1 MRAFVRVLHLSLCL
15 AVLPTAAWP
24 QTDHGTFSLQI
35 ENDRVAATDR
45 HYTHGTRLGWV
56 SPRGQPPAWSQ
67 TLFDE
72 IFVDVKGE
80 RRLGFSLGQ
89 SIFTPD
95 DTESIAVVDDDRPYA
110 GWLYGGMEL
119 IVEDADDFR
128 RVALDLGIVG
138 PSAKAE
144 QTQNEFHELIGVSR
158 SNGWDNQLNDELGF
172 ALFAERK
179 WRDASRFPFAGVNGD
194 VTWNLGGSLGN
205 VLTYAA
211 AGVALRVGNQLDSD
225 FGPPRIRPSLSGSA
239 FFDPVPFRKFG
250 WYLFAGVELRAVG
263 RNIFLDG
270 NTISDS
276 HDVSKKP
283 VVGDFQAGLALFY
296 GRARLTYTGVF
307 RTKEFDGQPEAD
319 RFGAISLSF
328 TF

>member
-1 MRAFVRVLHLSLCL
+1 MRAFATVPGL
-15 AVLPTAAWP
+15 AILLAAFP
-24 QTDHGTFSLQI
+24 AAGAETDYGTFGLQI

-56 SPRGQPPAWSQ
+56 SPRGEPPAWSAR
-67 TLFDE
+67 LFDG
-72 IFVDVKGE
+72 IFHHVQGQ

-95 DTESIAVVDDDRPYA
+95 DTESIAVVADDRPYA

-158 SNGWDNQLNDELGF
+158 SNGWDNQLNDEPGF

-225 FGPPRIRPSLSGSA
+225 FGTPRIRPSLSGSA